1 MKFFKKILFGTQ
13 EIIWFFVHGIEEWL
27 YPYRD
32 RPVEYLYDD
41 YDEDSISEIN
51 FLKTQVESANERIQR
66 LQNEMLHV
74 QAIIYALTD
83 KRKII
88 VKGKNESK

>member
-1 MKFFKKILFGTQ
+1 MKAIKKIKQVMFGAQ

-41 YDEDSISEIN
+41 YEDDSVSEIN
-51 FLKTQVESANERIQR
+51 YLKYQVESANERIQR
-66 LQNEMLHV
+66 LQHEMLDV
-74 QAIIYALTD
+74 QSTIQILTD
-83 KRKII
+83 KKQ
-88 VKGKNESK
+88 